1 MNKIKEYKPLIIIYF
16 RDIDWSIGALQTD
29 AKNYKSI
36 VTSWQSGKLIEVE
49 WIPINVNL
57 IQKIDKPQND
67 LEELF
72 YTQSRQFRQWAD
84 AKAVKRGFKNYLS
97 ELQSL
102 PTQENQI
109 FKLDQ
114 SIKSFISETTTH
126 EAN

>member
-1 MNKIKEYKPLIIIYF
+1 M
-16 RDIDWSIGALQTD
+16 
-29 AKNYKSI
+29 
-36 VTSWQSGKLIEVE
+36 
-49 WIPINVNL
+49 NL